1 MDFAIRERAQ
11 QHTGPILPME
21 QVHTGDIRMEV
32 PFTEGTPTV
41 QATAQAAEDFLGE
54 EEEDVLLVAVAAAA
68 GGGKKNRSV
77 L

>member
-1 MDFAIRERAQ
+1 
-11 QHTGPILPME
+11 ME
-21 QVHTGDIRMEV
+21 QVHTGDFRMGDIRMEV
-32 PFTEGTPTV
+32 PFTEGTPTG